1 LDYWREKLAG
11 AAQLEL
17 PSDRPRPAVTT
28 YRGSIGQFFF
38 PSELLDGLR
47 RVGRE
52 EGATLFMTL
61 LAAFQAL
68 LGRYSGQGDISVGT
82 PVAGRG
88 RP

>member
-1 LDYWREKLAG
+1 LAYWREKLTG

-17 PSDRPRPAVTT
+17 PSDRPRPAVAT
-28 YRGSIGQFFF
+28 YRGAVERFAF
-38 PSELLDGLR
+38 PAPLLDGLR
-47 RVGRE
+47 QVGRE
-52 EGATLFMTL
+52 QGATLFMTL